1 GGLVATVRGSSR
13 AASNWADPLSRYLI
27 TALWSPTPPAPAG
40 AAGAAVRRQHLL
52 HEGHDPPRP
61 GTAVRALR
69 RPPSPP
75 RWAPEHRGRVDAGDG
90 PSGAPG
96 ERPRLRQPPRQRADS
111 LPHLRPRG
119 HGVRAVRALLAR
131 DRRMVAARGALDRF
145 IDRAID
151 EHLAHPKPVD
161 AAGADMVDGMLA
173 FLVDMPVS
181 ADRVSTDSSAHGS
194 TLRLTRDNIKA
205 TIMVK

>member
-1 GGLVATVRGSSR
+1 MEAWWPQCGVHLALLLTGLILYRAISSR
-13 AASNWADPLSRYLI
+13 RYGDQQEDGGELLFNMSMNITLRAALGMRNEGEDAAEFVAIVQEFAELFVVSNSTLADYVPWV
-27 TALWSPTPPAPAG
+27 A
-40 AAGAAVRRQHLL
+40 
-52 HEGHDPPRP
+52 
-61 GTAVRALR
+61 
-69 RPPSPP
+69 
-75 RWAPEHRGRVDAGDG
+75 
-90 PSGAPG
+90 
-96 ERPRLRQPPRQRADS
+96 RLDLQ
-111 LPHLRPRG
+111 G
-119 HGVRAVRALLAR
+119 IN
-131 DRRMVAARGALDRF
+131 RRMVAARGALDRF